1 MICGVLW
8 FGLLAG
14 ACLSGLRRGSM
25 TTKPNDWVPEVREVP
40 TELTPE
46 YGHADYVPTVL
57 SQMNTYSLMGRLQVA
72 SKELWLTIAKETR

>member
-1 MICGVLW
+1 
-8 FGLLAG
+8 
-14 ACLSGLRRGSM
+14 M
-25 TTKPNDWVPEVREVP
+25 TEWVPEVREVP

-57 SQMNTYSLMGRLQVA
+57 SQMNTYSLRGRLQVA